1 LATIY
6 AGVYGSGL
14 GHATRTYEIGKRL
27 VERGNNVL
35 YSSFEEGFDYLRL
48 MNQPVYRA
56 PSIGIKWNVAGGV
69 SGRDTFVSSPLTI
82 FRFWR
87 QTRFESDIIRKY
99 RPKVVVSDSRLSTLF
114 AAKSTRYQTVT
125 ILNQIKILFP
135 ARFRGDP
142 FSRLLERVEGDI
154 LGLMWSLS
162 DEILFPDLPPPYTIS
177 EANIAGVDVSS
188 KVRYV
193 GFMMPR
199 ISVPPETL
207 SKLKQMLELDSRPT
221 VFIQISGPNPTKPLF
236 LASALECAKR
246 LSSRFCVIVSKGLP
260 GGSSVAR
267 KIANGSWLF
276 DWCPIKDELFLL
288 SNVLVTRA
296 GHTTIS
302 QCINEGKPSVLV
314 PIFNHS
320 EQLSNAT
327 KFAKLGLGRVIMP
340 EQLTP
345 DAMIEAIEQCIEDP
359 VYRSK
364 MELISKIAARYPGLE
379 NAASTVLSY
388 L

>member
-1 LATIY
+1 
-6 AGVYGSGL
+6 
-14 GHATRTYEIGKRL
+14 
-27 VERGNNVL
+27 
-35 YSSFEEGFDYLRL
+35 
-48 MNQPVYRA
+48 
-56 PSIGIKWNVAGGV
+56 
-69 SGRDTFVSSPLTI
+69 
-82 FRFWR
+82 
-87 QTRFESDIIRKY
+87 
-99 RPKVVVSDSRLSTLF
+99 
-114 AAKSTRYQTVT
+114 
-125 ILNQIKILFP
+125 
-135 ARFRGDP
+135 
-142 FSRLLERVEGDI
+142 
-154 LGLMWSLS
+154 
-162 DEILFPDLPPPYTIS
+162 
-177 EANIAGVDVSS
+177 
-188 KVRYV
+188 
-193 GFMMPR
+193 
-199 ISVPPETL
+199 
-207 SKLKQMLELDSRPT
+207 
-221 VFIQISGPNPTKPLF
+221 
-236 LASALECAKR
+236 
-246 LSSRFCVIVSKGLP
+246 VIVSKGLP